1 MIYRALIVFSFF
13 ISTFA
18 IDQSWQ
24 AQKTEVN
31 HKIWTSKKKIL
42 VFKRQLKSD
51 TFNFEKYKF
60 KTIKHK
66 AKMLNFIGASDWQ
79 IKEKAQSNKKL
90 VIRGQYTDTQGKTI
104 YFLEGHYKRD
114 KELKHFLL
122 TGPDKL
128 KNLKI
133 ELAKIEELLNDY
145 L

>member
-60 KTIKHK
+60 KTIK
-66 AKMLNFIGASDWQ
+66 
-79 IKEKAQSNKKL
+79 
-90 VIRGQYTDTQGKTI
+90 
-104 YFLEGHYKRD
+104 
-114 KELKHFLL
+114 
-122 TGPDKL
+122 
-128 KNLKI
+128 
-133 ELAKIEELLNDY
+133 
-145 L
+145 

>member
-1 MIYRALIVFSFF
+1 MIRVGKLKKLKLTIKYGL
-13 ISTFA
+13 T
-18 IDQSWQ
+18 
-24 AQKTEVN
+24 
-31 HKIWTSKKKIL
+31 KKKIL